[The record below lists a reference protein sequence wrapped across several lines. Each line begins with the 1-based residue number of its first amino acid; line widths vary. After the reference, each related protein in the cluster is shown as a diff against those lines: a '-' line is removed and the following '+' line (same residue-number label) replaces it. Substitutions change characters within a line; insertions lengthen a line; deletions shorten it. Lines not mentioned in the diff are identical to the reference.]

1 MTEEEL
7 LDLAKKYQEKADR
20 NYRNYQ
26 ETGISR
32 YDWERRNAE
41 LLAEAMRMAANASED
56 HSKLIQL
63 RSYIYGWGLKPR
75 ALIADPCFEKESLLL
90 NEIVTVAV
98 GQGLIQKEDTRY
110 GSKKVQEE
118 TRNSGSCPM
127 DGQ

>member
-41 LLAEAMRMAANASED
+41 QLAEAMRMAANASED

-63 RSYIYGWGLKPR
+63 RSYIYGWGLKAR
-75 ALIADPCFEKESLLL
+75 A
-90 NEIVTVAV
+90 
-98 GQGLIQKEDTRY
+98 LIQKEDTRY

-118 TRNSGSCPM
+118 TRNSGSCPV